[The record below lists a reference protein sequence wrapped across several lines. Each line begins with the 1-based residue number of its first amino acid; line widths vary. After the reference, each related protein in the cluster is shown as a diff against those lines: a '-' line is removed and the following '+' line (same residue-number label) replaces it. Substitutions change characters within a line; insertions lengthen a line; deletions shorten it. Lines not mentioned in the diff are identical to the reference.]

1 MIVDV
6 KITGTLAKGA
16 GCLIIFED
24 HKADAIYPSTIKTIS
39 KVVDSMFVRSV
50 EDKDLK
56 VSSVE
61 FCLFYP
67 FVAHSLLVLLT
78 VFFFPAF
85 VALGSLLSC
94 LHTAWIC
101 EKIKIKIKYS
111 VGHRVTSA

>member
-24 HKADAIYPSTIKTIS
+24 HKTDAIYPSTIKTIS

-50 EDKDLK
+50 EDNDLK

-67 FVAHSLLVLLT
+67 LVAHSLLVLLT
-78 VFFFPAF
+78 VFFFLPLLHLE
-85 VALGSLLSC
+85 VCLVVYILLGYV
-94 LHTAWIC
+94 
-101 EKIKIKIKYS
+101 KK
-111 VGHRVTSA
+111 